1 MYFFRPLI
9 YIYIKTGTTYQS
21 STPFFLRETPQ
32 RHLIFEPV
40 QKNDKLDTKRRK
52 ENKITMKNV
61 MVVFFL

>member
-40 QKNDKLDTKRRK
+40 QENDNLTQNDTK
-52 ENKITMKNV
+52 KIK
-61 MVVFFL
+61 LQ